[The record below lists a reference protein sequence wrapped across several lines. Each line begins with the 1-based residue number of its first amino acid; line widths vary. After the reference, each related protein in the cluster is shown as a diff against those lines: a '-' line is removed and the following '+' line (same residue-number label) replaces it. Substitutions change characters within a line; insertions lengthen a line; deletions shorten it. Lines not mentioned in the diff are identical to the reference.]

1 MEQES
6 LIKHCFTYAP
16 GGIAIISAEG
26 YFIRVNPAF
35 GRLLGYAEDE
45 LANRL
50 EKQFTYPKDPGVKE
64 AAAPLLESGAASGI
78 AVVKRYL
85 RKDGGT
91 VRVKLD
97 VILIRDQNGSYAG
110 FCAYASEWPE
120 AEEPKM
126 LQAAELYEMVSEHTR
141 DVISYGIDGVLQFI
155 SPASLKHQLGFEP
168 EELIGKHASEFIHPD
183 DLESLG
189 EQTFRESDSFI
200 CRIRH
205 KQGYYVWFE
214 VSVKR
219 VADPEG
225 LQVKEIYI
233 GRDVTERERAQAAL
247 RHSEQNLAQSQRI
260 ARLGSFEWDEL
271 SGKMLLSGEL
281 RRILQTDLHANITCE
296 ELMARIHPNDR
307 EAARQSMRRALTGR
321 EVEVECRIV
330 LDDGTV
336 KFIRIQSATTLTSKG
351 RPLRIS
357 GTIQDITGQKLM
369 LQMLEESVD
378 RYTSLKKYNL
388 DAIVSLNKSG
398 IITSANPAAETITG
412 YSVLEL
418 IGMPF
423 ADLLAPEEEEAHTLL
438 HKIMHEGAL
447 SGMEMQIVRKS
458 GEPVYLVATPAPIY
472 VNRKQVGCYLIAK
485 DITEQKRKD
494 ELLLKSEKLTIAGQL
509 AAGVAHE
516 IRNPLTALKGFVQL
530 MGRSEHSYSQYLPVM
545 KEELERI
552 EMIISELLM
561 LAKPQAVQMKIVD
574 LAVLVQE
581 VVMLTGAQA
590 TLLNIEVRF
599 FPTCEPLPIRCD
611 PNQIKQV
618 FVNFLKN
625 AFESMP
631 RGGTIDVSMEAVE
644 QGLALVRIADQGC
657 GISQEQLRQIGEPF
671 YSTKEAGTGLG
682 LLVSHKII
690 EHHKGQIHIA
700 SEVGVGTTIQVTLP
714 IHR

>member
-1 MEQES
+1 MEQDS
-6 LIKHCFTYAP
+6 LIKYSFTNAP
-16 GGIAIISAEG
+16 GGIAFLSTEG

-35 GRLLGYAEDE
+35 ARLLGYTEGE
-45 LANRL
+45 LANRQ
-50 EKQFTYPKDPGVKE
+50 EKQLTYPNDPDVME
-64 AAAPLLESGAASGI
+64 MAAPLFEPGAAPGMT
-78 AVVKRYL
+78 VVKRYL
-85 RKDGGT
+85 HKDGGT

-97 VILIRDQNGSYAG
+97 VILIRDEDGTHAG
-110 FCAYASEWPE
+110 FCAYASEWPD
-120 AEEPKM
+120 ADKVP
-126 LQAAELYEMVSEHTR
+126 QAAELYEMVSEHTR
-141 DVISYGIDGVLQFI
+141 DVISYGIDGVLQFV

-183 DLESLG
+183 DLASLA

-219 VADPEG
+219 VVDSVGAQ
-225 LQVKEIYI
+225 LKEIYI

-260 ARLGSFEWDEL
+260 ARLGSFEWDML
-271 SGKMLLSGEL
+271 TGKMVWSDEL
-281 RRILQTDLHANITCE
+281 RRILKTDLHPDVTCE

-307 EAARQSMRRALTGR
+307 EAARESMRDALAGR
-321 EVEVECRIV
+321 EIQVECRIV
-330 LDDGTV
+330 LGDGTV
-336 KFIRIQSATTLTSKG
+336 KFIRIQSITTLTSKG
-351 RPLRIS
+351 RPSRIN
-357 GTIQDITGQKLM
+357 GTVQDITGQKLM

-398 IITSANPAAETITG
+398 MITSANPATETITG
-412 YSVLEL
+412 YSAQEL

-423 ADLLAPEEEEAHTLL
+423 ADLLAPEEEGAQTQL

-447 SGMEMQIVRKS
+447 SGMEMKLVRKS
-458 GEPVYLVATPAPIY
+458 GQSAYLLATPAPIY
-472 VNRKQVGCYLIAK
+472 VNRKQVGCYIIAK

-530 MGRSEHSYSQYLPVM
+530 MGRSEHSYSQYLPIM

-552 EMIISELLM
+552 EVIISELLM
-561 LAKPQAVQMKIVD
+561 LAKPQAVQMKIAD

-581 VVMLTGAQA
+581 VVMLTSAQA
-590 TLLNIEVRF
+590 MLLNIEIRF
-599 FPTCEPLPIRCD
+599 FPTGEPLPIRCD

-625 AFESMP
+625 AFEAMP
-631 RGGTIDVSMEAVE
+631 RGGTIDVSMEATE
-644 QGLALVRIADQGC
+644 QGLALVRVADEGC

-690 EHHKGQIHIA
+690 EHHKGRIHIA
-700 SEVGVGTTIQVTLP
+700 SEVGVGTTIQVKLP
-714 IHR
+714 IHH